1 MPKKRFSCERNVMV
15 FFVNVMFFEIFKWN
29 GNLWVKTGTDT
40 CRNVITK
47 KIMSID
53 RREKVLLF

>member
-1 MPKKRFSCERNVMV
+1 MV
-15 FFVNVMFFEIFKWN
+15 SFVNVMFFEIFKWN

>member
-1 MPKKRFSCERNVMV
+1 MV
-15 FFVNVMFFEIFKWN
+15 SFVNVMFFEIFKWN
-29 GNLWVKTGTDT
+29 GNLWEKTGTDT

-53 RREKVLLF
+53 RRERVSLF